1 MESLETRQVRP
12 ASVRGPFR
20 RDVTMATTQSGAIQ
34 RPLLGEILVKTG
46 MISIEDLEAALEEQ
60 KASEGTQRLG
70 EILVRRGRIGFFS
83 LGWALSR
90 QTPAAGH

>member
-1 MESLETRQVRP
+1 
-12 ASVRGPFR
+12 
-20 RDVTMATTQSGAIQ
+20 MATSQTGSTNA

-60 KASEGTQRLG
+60 KASHGTQRLG

-90 QTPAAGH
+90 QAPVAGH